1 MTFNESNTVE
11 AWLRDRLCGRVRGAP
26 LVRESG
32 PTYRTSSKS
41 GTGILPVTSSPT
53 PDSKSHRQ
61 DACATLGWRFVPP
74 ADVPRQS
81 QDVLVEPWLREALIR
96 LNPDIAA
103 QPDRA
108 DDVLYKLRA
117 IIMGVR
123 TDGLVKANE
132 EFAAWLNGERSMP
145 FGENGEHVTIRL
157 LDFVHTE
164 QNDCVVTT
172 QYTFR
177 AGNTEKRADL
187 VLLMNGIP
195 LVVIEAKTPVRSS
208 QSWLD
213 GAVQVHDDYEKNIP
227 ELFVPNLLSIATEG
241 KEFRY
246 GSIGLPVELW
256 GPWRIETDEESLP
269 SLQQLDRSVNSL
281 LRPWVLL
288 DLLANFTAYATDKKK
303 RRMKIVA
310 RYQQYE
316 AANKIVDR
324 VINGQPKK
332 GLIWHFQG
340 SGKSLLMLFAAR
352 KLRLHPVLKN
362 PTVIIVVDRID
373 LDTQISSTFYAA
385 DTPNLVKAES
395 RSDLQRLLAQDVRKI
410 IITTIFKFG
419 EANSQ
424 SGTGFQPVTSTD
436 HGQDASASL
445 FNPHAEIERSR
456 RNLPHW
462 KQDGKTY
469 FVTFRLADSL
479 PKEKRE
485 QLKAD
490 REAWRQQHGET
501 PPTELSPANRNE
513 YYRLFHERVQQWLD
527 AEEGSCALRQPKV
540 AEIVCDA
547 LRHFD
552 GQRYSLGAWVVA
564 GNHVHVV
571 LTPAEGED
579 LSRILHSWKSFTA
592 TKINKM
598 LQRSGA
604 FWLDENYDHLVRSRE
619 QLAKIEEYVLGH
631 ESEWKSHRQDACA
644 TLNARDNIIV
654 LVDEAH
660 RTQEGDLGR
669 KMREALPN
677 AFLFGLTGTPIN
689 RADRNT
695 FYAFGAEE
703 DQAGYMSRYGFEES
717 IRDGATM
724 PLHFEPRLLDMH
736 IDKAAIDEAFKD
748 LTGGLSDLDRDQLAK
763 TAAKMAVL
771 VKSPERI
778 QKICADIARHFQEKV
793 APSGFGAQ
801 VVTFDRDSC
810 VRYKKA
816 LDEFLPTD
824 MSAIVM
830 TVNSGEDEYAAYQLD
845 RDEEEKLLDRFRD
858 PADPLKILIVTSKL
872 LTGFDAPILQAM
884 YLDKPLRDHTLLQA
898 ICRTNRPY
906 GEAKTHGLIVDYLG
920 VFDDVAQ
927 AIQFD
932 EEGITRVIRN
942 ISELKNQ
949 LPAAVQ
955 KCLAYFQGVD
965 RALTGY
971 EGLMA
976 AQECLP
982 NNKVRDDYAR
992 DFSYLSRLW
1001 EAISPDPVL
1010 TPFETDYRWLS
1021 QVYESVKPATGNGRL
1036 LWHALGPKTIELIHE
1051 HVHVDAVRDD
1061 LETLVL
1067 DADLL
1072 EAVLG
1077 TPDPK
1082 KKSKEIE
1089 IKVSRWLR
1097 KRLHD
1102 PRFKPLGDRLEE
1114 LKEKHE
1120 QGLITSVEFLKA
1132 LLELARDVVSAERE
1146 QPPLEREEQ
1155 GKAALTELFE
1165 DARTADTP
1173 IMVERVVSDIDEI
1186 VRYVRFDGWQST
1198 HAGERQVRNALRKT
1212 LFKYRL
1218 HQEQE
1223 LFDRAYGYIREYY

>member
-1 MTFNESNTVE
+1 MIFNESNTVE
-11 AWLRDRLCGRVRGAP
+11 AYIRDRLSGKSGPVAP
-26 LVRESG
+26 LRVGEKKPSFG
-32 PTYRTSSKS
+32 KP
-41 GTGILPVTSSPT
+41 G
-53 PDSKSHRQ
+53 
-61 DACATLGWRFVPP
+61 LGWRAATV
-74 ADVPRQS
+74 ADVPRQA
-81 QDVLVEPWLREALIR
+81 QDVLVEPWLRDALIR
-96 LNPDIAA
+96 LNPEIAA

-108 DDVLYKLRA
+108 EDVLYKLRA

-157 LDFVHTE
+157 LDFLNTE
-164 QNDCVVTT
+164 HNDCVVTT

-213 GAVQVHDDYEKNIP
+213 GAVQVHDDYEKNVP

-241 KEFRY
+241 KELRY

-256 GPWRIETDEESLP
+256 GPWRIEPDESLP
-269 SLQQLDRSVNSL
+269 SMKQLEKSVSTM
-281 LRPWVLL
+281 LRPYVLL

-310 RYQQYE
+310 RYQQYDG
-316 AANKIVDR
+316 ANKIVER
-324 VINGQPKK
+324 VVAGQPKK

-362 PTVIIVVDRID
+362 PTVVIVVDRID
-373 LDTQISSTFYAA
+373 LDTQISGTFYAA
-385 DTPNLVKAES
+385 DTPNLVKADS
-395 RSDLQRLLAQDVRKI
+395 RAELQRLLAQDVRKI

-419 EANSQ
+419 EA
-424 SGTGFQPVTSTD
+424 
-436 HGQDASASL
+436 
-445 FNPHAEIERSR
+445 
-456 RNLPHW
+456 
-462 KQDGKTY
+462 DGM
-469 FVTFRLADSL
+469 LN
-479 PKEKRE
+479 
-485 QLKAD
+485 D
-490 REAWRQQHGET
+490 RH
-501 PPTELSPANRNE
+501 
-513 YYRLFHERVQQWLD
+513 
-527 AEEGSCALRQPKV
+527 
-540 AEIVCDA
+540 
-547 LRHFD
+547 
-552 GQRYSLGAWVVA
+552 
-564 GNHVHVV
+564 
-571 LTPAEGED
+571 
-579 LSRILHSWKSFTA
+579 
-592 TKINKM
+592 
-598 LQRSGA
+598 
-604 FWLDENYDHLVRSRE
+604 
-619 QLAKIEEYVLGH
+619 
-631 ESEWKSHRQDACA
+631 
-644 TLNARDNIIV
+644 NIIAM
-654 LVDEAH
+654 VDEAH
-660 RTQEGDLGR
+660 RSQEGDLGR

-695 FYAFGAEE
+695 FYAFGSEE
-703 DQAGYMSRYGFEES
+703 DKAGYMSRYGFEES
-717 IRDGATM
+717 IRDGATK

-736 IDKAAIDEAFKD
+736 IDKAAIDEAFKE
-748 LTGGLSDLDRDQLAK
+748 LTGGLSDLDREELAK

-778 QKICADIARHFQEKV
+778 EKICADIARHFLEKV
-793 APSGFGAQ
+793 APNGFGAQ
-801 VVTFDRDSC
+801 VVTFDRESC
-810 VRYKKA
+810 VLYKKA
-816 LDEFLPTD
+816 LDKYLPPE
-824 MSAIVM
+824 MSDIVM
-830 TVNSGEDEYAAYQLD
+830 TVGSGEDEYAPYKRD
-845 RDEEEKLLDRFRD
+845 RDAEEKLLDRFRE

-932 EEGITRVIRN
+932 EEGITRVIAN
-942 ISELKNQ
+942 ISELKVK
-949 LPAAVQ
+949 LPEAVQ
-955 KCLAYFQGVD
+955 KCLAYFQGID
-965 RALTGY
+965 RTLMGY

-982 NNKVRDDYAR
+982 NNKVRDQYAA

-1010 TPFETDYRWLS
+1010 SQYETDYRWLS
-1021 QVYESVKPATGNGRL
+1021 QVYESVKPASGNGRL

-1061 LETLVL
+1061 LETLIL

-1077 TPDPK
+1077 TPDPN

-1102 PRFKPLGDRLEE
+1102 PRFKPLGDRLEA

-1120 QGLITSVEFLKA
+1120 QGLITSIEFLKA

-1146 QPPLEREEQ
+1146 QPPIEREEQ

-1165 DARTADTP
+1165 NAKTEETP
-1173 IMVERVVSDIDEI
+1173 IMVERVVNDIDEI
-1186 VRYVRFDGWQST
+1186 VRYVRFDGWQNT
-1198 HAGERQVRNALRKT
+1198 HAGERQVKNALRKT

-1218 HQEQE
+1218 HQDQD